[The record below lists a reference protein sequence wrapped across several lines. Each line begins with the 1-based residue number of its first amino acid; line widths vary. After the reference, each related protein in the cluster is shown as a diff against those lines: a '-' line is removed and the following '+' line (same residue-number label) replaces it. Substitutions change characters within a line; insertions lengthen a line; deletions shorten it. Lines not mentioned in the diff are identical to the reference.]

1 MRRYLTATALSL
13 LGGCIAVD
21 ERPAPYEDL
30 RGEMQGVRNEVAA
43 ASEAVAELAS
53 LVKDRDASFSL
64 RLQAIEHEMAQPIH
78 VPTPICEAPEPVIVP
93 APQVCEAA
101 PAPGVIESEEKLTV
115 GQLERIR
122 IEPQGAVLTARIDT
136 GANSNSLSAEN
147 MVYFERDGD
156 DWVRFEVRTDDGQVN
171 TLEREVQRHVR
182 VIQQSDPEGSRRPMV
197 YLRVRLG
204 NVLGNFEF
212 NLTDRSHLK
221 HPVILGREFLA
232 DLMVVDVGQEF
243 LQPLP
248 DPGF

>member
-1 MRRYLTATALSL
+1 MRGYVAATTLSL
-13 LGGCIAVD
+13 LGGCAGV
-21 ERPAPYEDL
+21 EQRPTPYADL
-30 RGEMQGVRNEVAA
+30 RGDVQGVRNEVAA
-43 ASEAVAELAS
+43 AAHAVAELAS
-53 LVKDRDASFSL
+53 LVKDQDARFSL
-64 RLQAIEHEMAQPIH
+64 RLEAIEHEMAQPIE
-78 VPTPICEAPEPVIVP
+78 VPTPMCEAPAPVVLQTPESCEPSLVP
-93 APQVCEAA
+93 AIV
-101 PAPGVIESEEKLTV
+101 ESEGKITV

-147 MVYFERDGD
+147 LVYFERDGD
-156 DWVRFEVRTDDGQVN
+156 DWVRFDIRTDDGQVSQM
-171 TLEREVQRHVR
+171 EREVQRHVR
-182 VIQQSDPEGSRRPMV
+182 VIQQSDPDGSRRPMV

-232 DLMVVDVGQEF
+232 DLMLVDVGQEF

-248 DPGF
+248 DPGS